1 MLYIHEIYSRRFK
14 AEGSKQAYLKACK
27 FIASTVLSEKS
38 KVEASKIVW
47 DVTKVEEDEDSLPT
61 FLLTL
66 YFKFDDTA
74 FKDQTCKACKEFH
87 KSFYINTD
95 FNCSRCNKIGYE
107 KNVQNKLLV
116 GSQYIKKMI
125 DNELDRL

>member
-14 AEGSKQAYLKACK
+14 AEGSKEAYLKACK
-27 FIASTVLSEKS
+27 FVASTVLSEKS

-47 DVTKVEEDEDSLPT
+47 DVTKVEEEEDSLPT

-66 YFKFDDTA
+66 YFKFDDTK
-74 FKDQTCKACKEFH
+74 FKDQTCQACKEFH

-107 KNVQNKLLV
+107 KNVQSKLMT

-125 DNELDRL
+125 DDELDRL